1 MIGVLSHKSL
11 IICGE
16 RENNGINDKEIT
28 VNPIFKCFPTILLR
42 GLGFSTVFPIF
53 TVVKMFRKRYAIDY
67 PIHAVKKTIIL
78 ELETEIPCV
87 RG

>member
-1 MIGVLSHKSL
+1 
-11 IICGE
+11 
-16 RENNGINDKEIT
+16 
-28 VNPIFKCFPTILLR
+28 
-42 GLGFSTVFPIF
+42 
-53 TVVKMFRKRYAIDY
+53 MFRKRYAIDY